1 MNARTITEA
10 EVMEAGDRQIAH
22 LRVPPH
28 SIDAE
33 SSVLG
38 GLLLDNGAWDR
49 VGDLLTEDDFY
60 RFEHRLIF
68 GATAALVNANRPAD
82 VITVAEQL
90 DRIGKTEEAGGLA
103 YLNAL
108 AQFIPSA
115 ANIRRY
121 AEIVRERAILR
132 KLISASDEIA
142 TTAFNPEDKAVAN
155 ILDEAE
161 QRIFQ
166 IGQSAKSKAVDDW
179 QTADDGIV
187 EVLDHIQRR
196 SDGIRDFLPTGLE
209 ELDKKL
215 DGGARPGDVIV
226 IAGRPGMGKTSLA
239 MSIGEHAAEVYSE
252 PVGVMSMEM
261 PKLQVNNR
269 RASMHSKVPLHKIR
283 RPERMS
289 DYDWSQFTAG
299 VERMRKL
306 PVYVT
311 DQTAMNINQVR
322 AKARGLKRKFGLRL
336 LIIDYIGLMEGT
348 DRKANRT
355 IQLGEVSRGI
365 KALAKE
371 LGITVLLLA
380 QLSREVEKRTGMR
393 PILADLRECGDIE
406 QDADIVLF
414 VHRPIV
420 AKPDLMP
427 EWKYYAE
434 IIIAKQRDGE
444 TGDLHAQYI
453 GERTHF
459 SDWPAGVE
467 IPSNKAIVKGD
478 GRPGL

>member
-1 MNARTITEA
+1 MTARTLTEP
-10 EVMEAGDRQIAH
+10 EVMEAADSEIAQ

-28 SIDAE
+28 SIEAE

-49 VGDLLTEDDFY
+49 IGDILTEADFY
-60 RFEHRLIF
+60 RREHRLIF
-68 GATAALVNANRPAD
+68 TSMAQLINANKAAD
-82 VITVAEQL
+82 VVTVYSHLQGTGNAAE
-90 DRIGKTEEAGGLA
+90 IGGLG
-103 YLNAL
+103 YLNSL
-108 AQFIPSA
+108 AQYMPSA
-115 ANIRRY
+115 GNIRRY
-121 AEIVRERAILR
+121 AEIVRERSVLR
-132 KLISASDEIA
+132 KLVAASDEIA
-142 TTAFNPEDKAVAN
+142 AAAFNPDGKPVVN

-161 QRIFQ
+161 QKIFQ
-166 IGQSAKSKAVDDW
+166 IGQSAKTRAVDEW
-179 QTADDGIV
+179 QSADDGIT
-187 EVLDHIQRR
+187 EVLDHIQKR
-196 SDGIRDFLPTGLE
+196 SDGHEDFLPTGITA
-209 ELDKKL
+209 LDNKL
-215 DGGARPGDVIV
+215 DGGMREGEVIV

-239 MSIGEHAAEVYSE
+239 LSIGEHVADKHDA

-289 DYDWSQFTAG
+289 DNDWSQFTAAI
-299 VERMRKL
+299 ERMRRL
-306 PVYVT
+306 PVHVT
-311 DQTAMNINQVR
+311 DQSAMNINQVR
-322 AKARGLKRKFGLRL
+322 AKARALKRKSGLRVL
-336 LIIDYIGLMEGT
+336 VIDYIGLMDGT
-348 DRKANRT
+348 DRKANRAT
-355 IQLGEVSRGI
+355 QLGEVSRGI

-380 QLSREVEKRTGMR
+380 QLNREVEKRTNNR

-406 QDADIVLF
+406 QDADVILF

-444 TGDLHAQYI
+444 TADVIAQYI
-453 GERTHF
+453 GERTQF
-459 SDWPAGVE
+459 SDWPAEVE
-467 IPSNKAIVKGD
+467 IPSSKVIVKG
-478 GRPGL
+478 GGKAL

>member
-1 MNARTITEA
+1 MNARTLTEA
-10 EVMEAGDRQIAH
+10 EAMEGVDRQIAQ

-28 SIDAE
+28 SIEAE

-38 GLLLDNGAWDR
+38 GLLLDRQAWDR
-49 VGDLLTEDDFY
+49 VADILVESDFY
-60 RFEHRLIF
+60 RNEHRLIF
-68 GATAALVNANRPAD
+68 GAIAAIANANREAD
-82 VITVAEQL
+82 AVTVFEHLESRGKAE
-90 DRIGKTEEAGGLA
+90 DAGGLA
-103 YLNAL
+103 YIGSL
-108 AQFIPSA
+108 AQYVPSA
-115 ANIRRY
+115 GNIRRY
-121 AEIVRERAILR
+121 AEIVRERGILR
-132 KLISASDEIA
+132 KLVAASDEIA
-142 TTAFNPEDKAVAN
+142 TAAFNPDGKPVVN

-161 QRIFQ
+161 QKIFQ
-166 IGQSAKSKAVDDW
+166 IGQTAKSKAVDEW
-179 QTADDGIV
+179 QSADDGIT

-196 SDGIRDFLPTGLE
+196 SDGHVDYLPTGIE
-209 ELDKKL
+209 ALDRKL
-215 DGGARPGDVIV
+215 DGGQREGEVIV

-239 MSIGEHAAEVYSE
+239 ISIGEHAAGLGE
-252 PVGVMSMEM
+252 PVGVMTMEM

-269 RASMHSKVPLHKIR
+269 RASIHSKVPLHKIR

-289 DYDWSQFTAG
+289 DFDWSQLSAA
-299 VERMRKL
+299 VDHMRKL

-322 AKARGLKRKFGLRL
+322 AKARSLKRKHGLRIL
-336 LIIDYIGLMEGT
+336 VIDYIGLMEGT
-348 DRKANRT
+348 DRKANRAT
-355 IQLGEVSRGI
+355 QLGEVSRGI

-380 QLSREVEKRTGMR
+380 QLNREVEKRTGMR

-406 QDADIVLF
+406 QDADIILF

-444 TGDLHAQYI
+444 TADVIAQYV

-459 SDWPAGVE
+459 SDWPAEVE
-467 IPSNKAIVKGD
+467 IPTNKVVVKG
-478 GRPGL
+478 GGKEL